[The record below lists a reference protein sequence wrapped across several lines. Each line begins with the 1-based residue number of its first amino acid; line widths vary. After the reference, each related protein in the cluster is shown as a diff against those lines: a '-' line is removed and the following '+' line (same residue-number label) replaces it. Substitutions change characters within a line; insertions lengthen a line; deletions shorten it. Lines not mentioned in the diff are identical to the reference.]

1 MIAGRNDPRKFIAG
15 RYFAQ
20 RGWNGTPG
28 ISGIPL
34 ALGDHDLLA
43 LGEGSDAH
51 VILDVARGQALG
63 GVARLRDHYN
73 EVARVE

>member
-1 MIAGRNDPRKFIAG
+1 MIADRNDPRKSIAG

-20 RGWNGTPG
+20 RSWNGTPG